1 MSDEL
6 IERWVAVRD
15 HPNYE
20 VSNCGQVRRTK
31 DRKILKQSVNQT
43 GGYLRVALD
52 RKKYYVHRLVASS
65 FGLGSDGSD
74 VRHLDGDH
82 LNNSLP
88 NLMRTDKP
96 REDED
101 FLWPQ

>member
-1 MSDEL
+1 MEGL

-15 HPNYE
+15 NPKYE
-20 VSNCGQVRRTK
+20 VSNQGQVRRAK
-31 DRKILKQSVNQT
+31 DGKILKQSVNQT

-65 FGLGSDGSD
+65 FGLESNGSD

-82 LNNSLP
+82 LNNALP
-88 NLMRTDKP
+88 NLLRVDKP
-96 REDED
+96 SEDD
-101 FLWPQ
+101 AFLWPQ